1 MNDVIDYF
9 APTKDSTNALRT
21 MARQAFS
28 ETFAHLYDPIPFSQF
43 LEQSYGVG
51 GSMDRGLADPLV
63 LWQAAAV
70 GDQVIGYV
78 KLTSLTLPAPAPKRS
93 ASVKR
98 TTAPKPATAPKRST
112 APKRAAAPKRS
123 TVSNQPA
130 APEQP
135 SVPAPDAL
143 AERSAADADSAPPA
157 PESLLRDEVRSSAR
171 GGLHDPGRR

>member
-78 KLTSLTLPAPAPKRS
+78 KLTSLTSPAP
-93 ASVKR
+93 V
-98 TTAPKPATAPKRST
+98 PKPGAMEVQQIYVLSPWHGQGVADKLMTWALDTART
-112 APKRAAAPKRS
+112 MG
-123 TVSNQPA
+123 
-130 APEQP
+130 APEIY
-135 SVPAPDAL
+135 L
-143 AERSAADADSAPPA
+143 AVFDHNTRAKRFYSRHGFS
-157 PESLLRDEVRSSAR
+157 EVAR
-171 GGLHDPGRR
+171 CTFRLGDQIDDDRVWRKTL